1 MNRNRKKVILM
12 IAFVIVLLTGAG
24 IGYFTYIR
32 NSEEMKGQVV
42 TVDGM
47 NQVTA
52 AIAECIEEIKSIE
65 LEMPEPEEPPYVCP
79 IDFETLWQQNP
90 DVIAWITIP
99 DTNIDYPIVQTDNN
113 DKYLHIDLDG
123 RQSVY
128 GTIFLDCDSESD
140 FSGYHNI
147 LYGHNMKNGSM
158 FQNVVKYKQEEFFNS
173 HRDIYIYTPERE
185 IHLRTIAALYT
196 DAGGEKRRT
205 KFATDEEFMKYAD
218 KLTSG
223 CKYRQM
229 PEENITTLYSLV
241 TCSYE
246 FNNARTILYAY
257 EP

>member
-1 MNRNRKKVILM
+1 VLTRNGKKVIL
-12 IAFVIVLLTGAG
+12 IVALVIVMAAGAV
-24 IGYFTYIR
+24 IGYFTYTR
-32 NSEEMKGQVV
+32 NQEEMTGKVV
-42 TVDGM
+42 TANSTDQM
-47 NQVTA
+47 A
-52 AIAECIEEIKSIE
+52 SMIAEYRKLIASIE
-65 LEMPEPEEPPYVCP
+65 IEVPEPPYVSP
-79 IDFETLWQQNP
+79 IDFETLWQQNS
-90 DVIAWITIP
+90 DIIAWITIP

-113 DKYLHIDLDG
+113 DQYLHVDLDG
-123 RQSVY
+123 KKSVY

-140 FSGYHNI
+140 LSGYHNI

-158 FQNVVKYKQEEFFNS
+158 FQNVVKYKQEDFFNS

-196 DAGGEKRRT
+196 DASGEKRRT
-205 KFATDEEFMKYAD
+205 KFATDEEFMKYVD

-246 FNNARTILYAY
+246 FHDARTILYAY
-257 EP
+257 EF